1 MRAPSQFA
9 EKIKMENDK
18 QVVLIAEDEAD
29 IREMYFVALT
39 GKGYTVLQAK
49 NGSEAFEWLEKK
61 GGVVDLILLD
71 IVMPVMDGFETLE
84 KIKKDEKFRNIP
96 IIVSTNLDNADDKR
110 EALGLGA
117 NEYFVKSHHT
127 PSELV
132 EIIHKIIAPPAKK
145 II

>member
-1 MRAPSQFA
+1 
-9 EKIKMENDK
+9 MENNK
-18 QVVLIAEDEAD
+18 QTILIAEDEAD
-29 IREMYFVALT
+29 IREMYFVALS
-39 GKGYTVLQAK
+39 GKGYDVLQAK
-49 NGSEAFEWLEKK
+49 DGREVFEWLEKK
-61 GGVVDLILLD
+61 GDIVDLILLD

-84 KIKKDEKFRNIP
+84 KIKKDDRFRNLP

-132 EIIHKIIAPPAKK
+132 EIIHKIVAPPSSKK
-145 II
+145 TV

>member
-1 MRAPSQFA
+1 
-9 EKIKMENDK
+9 MENDK

-117 NEYFVKSHHT
+117 NEYFVKSY
-127 PSELV
+127 
-132 EIIHKIIAPPAKK
+132 KA
-145 II
+145 

>member
-1 MRAPSQFA
+1 
-9 EKIKMENDK
+9 MENGK
-18 QVVLIAEDEAD
+18 QVIIIAEDEAD
-29 IREMYFVALT
+29 ISEMYFVALT

-49 NGSEAFEWLEKK
+49 NGKEAFEWLEKK
-61 GGVVDLILLD
+61 GNVVDLILLD

-84 KIKKDEKFRNIP
+84 KIKKDDRFKSIP

-132 EIIHKIIAPPAKK
+132 EIINKIIAPPTNK
-145 II
+145 IV